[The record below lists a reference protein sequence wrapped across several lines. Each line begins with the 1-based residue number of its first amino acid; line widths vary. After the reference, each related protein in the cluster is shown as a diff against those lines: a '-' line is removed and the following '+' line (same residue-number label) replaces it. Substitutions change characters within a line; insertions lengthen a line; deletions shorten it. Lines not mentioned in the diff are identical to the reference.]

1 MGINETLSLDSQSYS
16 IELLSEEVALVYS
29 KTQADSLPLTS
40 MEIATQRPCY
50 FPDEFHI
57 KSSPYPTEN
66 ARRKVIGSKRI
77 TTSSGKT
84 TKVRIEY
91 FYYEGCT

>member
-16 IELLSEEVALVYS
+16 IELLPNEMALVYS
-29 KTQADSLPLTS
+29 KTQADSLPLIS

-50 FPDEFHI
+50 LPGEFHI
-57 KSSPYPTEN
+57 KSHAYPTEN
-66 ARRKVIGSKRI
+66 SRRKIIGEKRI
-77 TTSSGKT
+77 ATKSGKT